1 MNIGKRKK
9 QETKDRGRERERE
22 DQVTLP
28 GHNTIN
34 WGKGSIACKA
44 SAEQKRRKQA
54 YQKGILM

>member
-22 DQVTLP
+22 DQVRLP

-34 WGKGSIACKA
+34 WGRVQSRARYQQNRREENKPTRKG
-44 SAEQKRRKQA
+44 
-54 YQKGILM
+54 Y